1 MDHEGKKALLEK
13 MRNYPFHAI
22 FDRRGRKESLG
33 NMHNA
38 HVNHNVVPY
47 GVQSKSMG
55 VEIFTDDV
63 TIDHLAKG
71 MYFPLALHKSFI
83 IYNFMIS
90 VFNFHIYILMAKDF
104 LHVARLKRST

>member
-33 NMHNA
+33 NIQNA

-71 MYFPLALHKSFI
+71 MYFPMALDKSFI
-83 IYNFMIS
+83 LYFIYVTGFYDS
-90 VFNFHIYILMAKDF
+90 CAQFSFIY
-104 LHVARLKRST
+104 

>member
-22 FDRRGRKESLG
+22 FDRRGRKDSLG

-38 HVNHNVVPY
+38 HANHNVVPY

-63 TIDHLAKG
+63 TIDHVAKG
-71 MYFPLALHKSFI
+71 MYF
-83 IYNFMIS
+83 
-90 VFNFHIYILMAKDF
+90 
-104 LHVARLKRST
+104 

>member
-13 MRNYPFHAI
+13 MRNYNFHAI

-71 MYFPLALHKSFI
+71 MYFPMSLDKSFSKEGFV
-83 IYNFMIS
+83 NCK
-90 VFNFHIYILMAKDF
+90 N
-104 LHVARLKRST
+104 

>member
-33 NMHNA
+33 HMQNA
-38 HVNHNVVPY
+38 HVNHNVAPY

-71 MYFPLALHKSFI
+71 MYFPMALDKSLI
-83 IYNFMIS
+83 IYF
-90 VFNFHIYILMAKDF
+90 IYVTLFYDSCAQF
-104 LHVARLKRST
+104 LFIY